1 MEKTIKVKLNLDNY
15 SGQDLYSDGPIED
28 ELLQIVKNYD
38 EEDLNRVIAEK
49 NDWTFLYHFS
59 HIRENIVSWLPITK
73 EHSVLEIGSG
83 CGAITG
89 VLSDMAKDVTCIELS
104 KKRSEINA
112 YRHYNRENIEIMVGN
127 FKDIEKKITQKYD
140 YITLIG
146 VFEYAE
152 GYMQSKQPY
161 EDFLNIIKRHL
172 KPDGTIV
179 IAIENRWG
187 LKYWAGCREDHSGIF
202 FDGINGYKNTSGV
215 KTFTKKE
222 LIQMMNECGYNYR
235 FYYPYPDYKL
245 PYIVYSDEW
254 LPKKGEL
261 YQNHNNF
268 DRDRFVM
275 FDEGKVYDDI
285 IEQNMYPQYANS
297 FLVLLTQGDRI

>member
-112 YRHYNRENIEIMVGN
+112 YRHYDRENIEIMVGN